1 MTFLFTKTIF
11 CTEAASR
18 CSRKIPFIAL
28 SHSYLLGSTLVFFHY
43 NQVRGVVIATQ
54 LKVQWHHLYAKWTP
68 QQWRTLRWWHTC
80 CSVYFFVRVGDH
92 GVYYCIATSLA
103 EAGFKKMSVSIFMN
117 EMLSWVIRWHH
128 WVVNRWHAIH
138 WARIF
143 RSPQITWNR
152 SQVNTEGP
160 GTRYYYP
167 MENLK
172 TESSQFEPTWVG
184 ISGKGLLVSVLG
196 LEHQMPAAMPIF
208 GVVNLK
214 AEFYIQFKNWLKADF
229 SSIRRNHLEELK
241 VIYWHS

>member
-54 LKVQWHHLYAKWTP
+54 LKAQWHHLY
-68 QQWRTLRWWHTC
+68 
-80 CSVYFFVRVGDH
+80 FVRVGDH
-92 GVYYCIATSLA
+92 GVYYCVATSLA

-172 TESSQFEPTWVG
+172 TESSPFEPTWVG
-184 ISGKGLLVSVLG
+184 ISGKELLVSVLG

-214 AEFYIQFKNWLKADF
+214 AEFYIQFKIWLKADF

>member
-1 MTFLFTKTIF
+1 MQNERHNHGGRWDDGIP
-11 CTEAASR
+11 AAR
-18 CSRKIPFIAL
+18 CI
-28 SHSYLLGSTLVFFHY
+28 
-43 NQVRGVVIATQ
+43 
-54 LKVQWHHLYAKWTP
+54 
-68 QQWRTLRWWHTC
+68 
-80 CSVYFFVRVGDH
+80 FFVRVGDH
-92 GVYYCIATSLA
+92 GVYYCVATSLA